1 MKIILSTDY
10 ILVMS
15 LSVTKMLKSIKT
27 KHLVMAFLALVVL
40 YLLYSYGNL
49 KFFKMDTLDGSQ
61 PEEEKDA
68 ATAEPTAELPLD
80 NGYAKQET
88 ATASDLMP
96 LASSDKFSNDLTI
109 GLEQNVSSGM
119 LTAGQMIGT
128 VSQVNK
134 NPNLQVRSEDPN
146 PMVETGPWNK
156 SSIVPDTSKRT
167 FEIQ

>member
-1 MKIILSTDY
+1 MVL
-10 ILVMS
+10 
-15 LSVTKMLKSIKT
+15 
-27 KHLVMAFLALVVL
+27 LALVVL
-40 YLLYSYGNL
+40 YLLYAYGSL
-49 KFFKMDTLDGSQ
+49 KFLKMDTLDGSQ
-61 PEEEKDA
+61 PEEEKETTTPE
-68 ATAEPTAELPLD
+68 ATTELPLE

-88 ATASDLMP
+88 ASASDLMP
-96 LASSDKFSNDLTI
+96 LANSDKFSNDLTI

-146 PMVETGPWNK
+146 PKVETGPWNK

-167 FEIQ
+167 FEIH

>member
-1 MKIILSTDY
+1 MVL
-10 ILVMS
+10 
-15 LSVTKMLKSIKT
+15 
-27 KHLVMAFLALVVL
+27 LALVVL
-40 YLLYSYGNL
+40 YLLYAYGSL
-49 KFFKMDTLDGSQ
+49 KFLKMDTLDGSQ
-61 PEEEKDA
+61 PEEEKETTTPE
-68 ATAEPTAELPLD
+68 ATTELPLE

-88 ATASDLMP
+88 ASASDLMP
-96 LASSDKFSNDLTI
+96 LANSDKFSNDLTI

-167 FEIQ
+167 FEIH

>member
-10 ILVMS
+10 ILAMS

-27 KHLVMAFLALVVL
+27 KHIVMVLLALVVL
-40 YLLYSYGNL
+40 YLLYAYGSL
-49 KFFKMDTLDGSQ
+49 KFLKMDTLDGSQ
-61 PEEEKDA
+61 PQEEEA
-68 ATAEPTAELPLD
+68 AVPEVTAESPVET
-80 NGYAKQET
+80 GYAKQAT

-96 LASSDKFSNDLTI
+96 LSTSDKFSNDLTV

-134 NPNLQVRSEDPN
+134 NPNLQVRSEDAN

-167 FEIQ
+167 FEIN

>member
-1 MKIILSTDY
+1 
-10 ILVMS
+10 MS

-27 KHLVMAFLALVVL
+27 KHIVMVLLALVVL
-40 YLLYSYGNL
+40 YLLYAYGSL
-49 KFFKMDTLDGSQ
+49 KFLKMDTLDGSQ
-61 PEEEKDA
+61 PEEEKETTTPE
-68 ATAEPTAELPLD
+68 ATTELPVE

-88 ATASDLMP
+88 ASASDLMP
-96 LASSDKFSNDLTI
+96 LANSDKFSNDLTI

-167 FEIQ
+167 FEIH

>member
-1 MKIILSTDY
+1 MVL
-10 ILVMS
+10 
-15 LSVTKMLKSIKT
+15 
-27 KHLVMAFLALVVL
+27 LALVVL
-40 YLLYSYGNL
+40 YLLYAYGSL
-49 KFFKMDTLDGSQ
+49 KFLKMDTLDGSQ
-61 PEEEKDA
+61 PEEEKETTTPE
-68 ATAEPTAELPLD
+68 ATTELPVE

-88 ATASDLMP
+88 ASASDLMP
-96 LASSDKFSNDLTI
+96 LANSDKFSNDLTI

-167 FEIQ
+167 FEIH